1 MSLPYSN
8 YTLLFKSSTAG
19 LKSQPGLKYLHIIG
33 PFMFSSRSFCQ
44 YYDMQEH
51 STKVFHDLVNSLAS
65 FIQSLY
71 SAAGQQTSSVTPPHT
86 PSSQSAPPIHSTPG
100 NTAANGGTP
109 VPGFHYH
116 GVWLPLVKLPS
127 GQAKPV

>member
-1 MSLPYSN
+1 
-8 YTLLFKSSTAG
+8 
-19 LKSQPGLKYLHIIG
+19 
-33 PFMFSSRSFCQ
+33 
-44 YYDMQEH
+44 MQEH

-71 SAAGQQTSSVTPPHT
+71 SGAGQQTSSVAPPHT
-86 PSSQSAPPIHSTPG
+86 PSSQSAPLVPSNPG
-100 NTAANGGTP
+100 NSGANGGAP

>member
-1 MSLPYSN
+1 
-8 YTLLFKSSTAG
+8 
-19 LKSQPGLKYLHIIG
+19 
-33 PFMFSSRSFCQ
+33 
-44 YYDMQEH
+44 MQEH

-71 SAAGQQTSSVTPPHT
+71 SAAGQQSSSVTPPHT
-86 PSSQSAPPIHSTPG
+86 PSSQSPHPSQSTQG
-100 NTAANGGTP
+100 NTTANGGTP